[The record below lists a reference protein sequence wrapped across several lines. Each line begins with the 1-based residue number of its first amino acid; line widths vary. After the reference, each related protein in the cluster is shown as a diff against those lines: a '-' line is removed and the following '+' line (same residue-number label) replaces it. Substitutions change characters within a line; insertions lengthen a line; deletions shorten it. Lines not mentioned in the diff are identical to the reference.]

1 MIILSFISWICLQ
14 FSSLAAPA
22 PEEPLASGTEAS
34 QPTKSM
40 ASSVKATKKP
50 AKKRA
55 EARLEPDERS
65 KEPQEQEEQKQ
76 PEVQLKP
83 EAQRHE
89 PVVRLERLEEAEL
102 PVPTLAEAQT
112 THKSPE
118 RQQKEKSP
126 SPPSVVAPLS
136 PTVSNGGYEL
146 SLCTSSSHAANTF
159 RYSYADNGSK
169 PAHPSHSRPPAGYT
183 KNFQMHLMIDQTMHT
198 MRITSPQLLHQS
210 VSSSGEDSASAVSIR
225 NIPKKRI
232 IPITSTSGR
241 EEEEQK
247 LAKPQAASTPLAASS
262 SGQRVEPDDND
273 QEVASM

>member
-1 MIILSFISWICLQ
+1 MIMLSFISWICLQ

-34 QPTKSM
+34 QPTKSL

-55 EARLEPDERS
+55 EARLEPDECS

-76 PEVQLKP
+76 PEV
-83 EAQRHE
+83 AQRHE

-241 EEEEQK
+241 EEEQK